1 MSAKWC
7 FKLYFPGRKKRKKLS
22 VQKGTLSYVIVQPE
36 TLQWLLES
44 VEITGSWR
52 IHCWNS
58 KLLQHLVRR
67 EHAISTLPRSFVNPC
82 NWPEQMQ
89 ILKRSKAMSYITR
102 QKGKPILFPALLLL
116 HRIIILQV
124 CLICIKKHQ
133 TCHPAGSWSQGM
145 NGLIQYITIQPQLM
159 N

>member
-7 FKLYFPGRKKRKKLS
+7 FKLYFPGRKKKKKLS
-22 VQKGTLSYVIVQPE
+22 VQRGTLISYVIVQPE

-52 IHCWNS
+52 IQCWNS
-58 KLLQHLVRR
+58 KLLQHLVQR
-67 EHAISTLPRSFVNPC
+67 EHAISTLPRSFVNPY

-89 ILKRSKAMSYITR
+89 ILKRSQAMCYITR
-102 QKGKPILFPALLLL
+102 QKGKPIWFPALLLL
-116 HRIIILQV
+116 HRIIILKV
-124 CLICIKKHQ
+124 CLICKKKKLSSIRKLFH
-133 TCHPAGSWSQGM
+133 GM
-145 NGLIQYITIQPQLM
+145 NGLIQYDNIQPQLM